1 MNAAEKKMTEQKYCI
16 TFEKDVLQAAGR
28 IQGVAHKTPVLTSQ
42 SLLSSNGK
50 RYFYKVEAFQKT
62 GSFKFR
68 GALNAVK
75 AELEKDQVTSPF
87 PVVTHSSGNHAQALA
102 LAAKLASTE
111 TRNVSAT
118 IVMPKNAPNVKKAAV
133 QDFGGNIVMVESTNE
148 AREGEADRI
157 VAATGASF
165 IHPSEDPRV
174 IAGQGTVCLEFVDQV
189 KEMGEELD
197 AVIIPVGGGGLA
209 SGNIISL
216 RALLGDKVKVQ
227 VDVIHCLL
235 AISKRH
241 YQRLTHVFCNPFLR
255 LFWQSRRTWTTQNGP
270 SKRASSL
277 CIIQKTNLI
286 AWRMG

>member
-1 MNAAEKKMTEQKYCI
+1 
-16 TFEKDVLQAAGR
+16 
-28 IQGVAHKTPVLTSQ
+28 VLTSQ
-42 SLLSSNGK
+42 SLILSDVGK

-87 PVVTHSSGNHAQALA
+87 PVVTHGSGNHAQALA

-111 TRNVSAT
+111 TRIVSAT

-133 QDFGGNIVMVESTNE
+133 QDFGGNIVMVENTNE

-157 VAATGASF
+157 VASTGASF
-165 IHPSEDPRV
+165 VHPSEDPRV
-174 IAGQGTVCLEFVDQV
+174 IAGQGTVCLEFVEQV
-189 KEMGEELD
+189 KEMGQELD

-216 RALLGDKVKVQ
+216 RALLGDKVKVR
-227 VDVIHCLL
+227 VDRGHYCLL
-235 AISKRH
+235 GITETAVSKT
-241 YQRLTHVFCNPFLR
+241 YTHIYILLKYLFTR
-255 LFWQSRRTWTTQNGP
+255 LFWQSPRNWTTQNGR

-277 CIIQKTNLI
+277 CIIQTTNLI